1 MGFLLSSTTA
11 EMAPPTRSAD
21 YKELKEKAKKA
32 TSQEKKTIKKQKQQ
46 AKKAAKPAK
55 EEKEKKPKHEKKNE
69 KKEDKIKTKIE
80 KQKGLTADHKAA
92 KKTKIEAKISKKTRD
107 IEFYK

>member
-1 MGFLLSSTTA
+1 MGTTA
-11 EMAPPTRSAD
+11 EMAPPTRSHD
-21 YKELKEKAKKA
+21 YKELKAKEKKA
-32 TSQEKKTIKKQKQQ
+32 IKKQKQQ

-69 KKEDKIKTKIE
+69 KKEDKIKTKLE
-80 KQKGLTADHKAA
+80 KQKGLSADHKAA

-107 IEFYK
+107 IEFYKARIAHLDE

>member
-1 MGFLLSSTTA
+1 MGLSSTTA

-21 YKELKEKAKKA
+21 YKELEKKA
-32 TSQEKKTIKKQKQQ
+32 IKKQKQQ

-69 KKEDKIKTKIE
+69 KKEDKIKTKLE
-80 KQKGLTADHKAA
+80 KQKGLSADHKAA

-107 IEFYK
+107 IEFYKARIAHLDE